1 MNTYRSRPVP
11 ARVGLALMFSV
22 LGAAS
27 ACANADGDTSETDS
41 LEEAAHA
48 AGQGSPALAQVEPAP
63 AIDLASCDEIYS
75 LRAYDPNNKSAPFSV
90 PAGSELN
97 QNLSF
102 APPWGD
108 ETVQAIAF
116 IPKTDNRK
124 VVHHWGLYLD
134 DLYLTGW
141 APGGE
146 DRPALPSDVGIE
158 LPKGAKAVKLNL
170 HYFNKL
176 GTTAAL
182 DQTGVDICVVKGAH
196 LRPKTA
202 ALFTSFGSIGVGPER
217 LMVPASVKN
226 HAVTST
232 CVIEGNQP
240 VHLLTA
246 SPHAHERAVHMT
258 LTAKTGGKDVVLHD
272 GSFSFNEQ
280 RAYTMPGGEVVLSPG
295 DTVTTQCVYDNLTTK
310 NIYFGES
317 TQTEMC
323 FIMVAYYPKGA
334 FTCKGGGL
342 FGSTGGP
349 LRSPT
354 ATDHEIK

>member
-1 MNTYRSRPVP
+1 MKSTELRLARFGRIAILSGLGVVGGCATIDESMDAPAPGATAQAQVTEVVP
-11 ARVGLALMFSV
+11 AGRPG
-22 LGAAS
+22 
-27 ACANADGDTSETDS
+27 
-41 LEEAAHA
+41 
-48 AGQGSPALAQVEPAP
+48 
-63 AIDLASCDEIYS
+63 CDEVYRI
-75 LRAYDPNNKSAPFSV
+75 RAYDPADKTRPFTV

-97 QNLSF
+97 QNLTF
-102 APPWGD
+102 EPPWGD
-108 ETVQAIAF
+108 EVVQAIAF
-116 IPKTDNRK
+116 IPQTDNRK

-146 DRPALPSDVGIE
+146 DRPSLPSDVGIE
-158 LPKGAKAVKLNL
+158 LPRGAKAVKLNL

-176 GTTAAL
+176 SAEPAL
-182 DQTGVDICVVKGAH
+182 DSTGVDICVVKGAN
-196 LRPKTA
+196 LRPKPA

-217 LMVPASVKN
+217 LMAPAGAKDY
-226 HAVTST
+226 AVTST

-246 SPHAHERAVHMT
+246 SPHAHGFAVHMS
-258 LTAKTGGKDVVLHD
+258 LTATKAGQPLVLHD
-272 GSFSFNEQ
+272 GPFLFEEQ
-280 RAYTMPGGEVVLSPG
+280 RAYTLPGGEVVLNPG
-295 DTVTTQCVYDNLTTK
+295 DVVTTRCVYDNPTTK

-317 TQTEMC
+317 TTSEMC

-342 FGSTGGP
+342 FGSSGGP

-354 ATDHEIK
+354 ATDHEIEDP